1 MTYLIDRN
9 RQRFFDDSL
18 VFSFETYFYDP
29 SPEATIDR
37 MKKMGFKYLLIDL
50 NAATID
56 KDPRHAL
63 TTRFEHLLHTM
74 KARNLKLVDTDNL
87 CLRFAIDMYK
97 NGELQDPNAYIDVAG
112 TNYESYRTMS
122 GSEIAIARYTKQL
135 NCNNTILRTLYS

>member
-9 RQRFFDDSL
+9 RQRFFEDSL
-18 VFSFETYFYDP
+18 VFSFETYFHDE
-29 SPEATIDR
+29 SPEKTIDR
-37 MKKMGFKYLLIDL
+37 MKKLGLKYLLVDL

-63 TTRFEHLLHTM
+63 TNRFENLLHTM
-74 KARNLKLVDTDNL
+74 KARNLKLVDTDNT

-97 NGELQDPNAYIDVAG
+97 NGELQDPNAFIDIAG

-122 GSEIAIARYTKQL
+122 GSEVTIPRSQKQ
-135 NCNNTILRTLYS
+135 